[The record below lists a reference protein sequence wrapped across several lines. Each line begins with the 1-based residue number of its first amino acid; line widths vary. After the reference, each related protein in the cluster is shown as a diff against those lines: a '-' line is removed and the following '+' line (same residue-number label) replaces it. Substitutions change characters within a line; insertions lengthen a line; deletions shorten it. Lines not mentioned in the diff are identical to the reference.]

1 MKTKTKSKPK
11 PLSPGGKK
19 LLEVLREIYAP
30 IDWPSDEAEETSPTP
45 GPVWVM

>member
-1 MKTKTKSKPK
+1 MKTKTTPKPK

-30 IDWPSDEAEETSPTP
+30 IEWESDEIEEPQPTP
-45 GPVWVM
+45 TPI